1 MTRPDAPTLHDGTSG
16 DGDPLAELLAAW
28 QEQPIPEAT
37 PDLDDC
43 DDETRAVVDWMAA
56 AWAAQPVPAAAPQR
70 PTRRLP
76 RWPRRA
82 DWPLLTRR
90 AAAAL
95 LLAGLTLTLLS
106 GPRPSSGRAG
116 SGLTAATQSTSTG
129 AGAQDATATAPSAL
143 IDARP
148 EPQLV
153 AVTNDQIVFRSGP
166 VRLVLIT
173 DHLASE

>member
-1 MTRPDAPTLHDGTSG
+1 MTDHDDPVLHENTPEGGNS
-16 DGDPLAELLAAW
+16 DPLAELLAAW

-37 PDLDDC
+37 PDLGDC
-43 DDETRAVVDWMAA
+43 DDETRAVVNWMAA
-56 AWAAQPVPAAAPQR
+56 AWAAQPIPAAAPTR
-70 PTRRLP
+70 PSHRTL

-82 DWPLLTRR
+82 AWPQLTRR

-106 GPRPSSGRAG
+106 GPEPSPERTDSDLA
-116 SGLTAATQSTSTG
+116 AATLPTTTD
-129 AGAQDATATAPSAL
+129 AGAPSPAL
-143 IDARP
+143 TNARP

-153 AVTNDQIVFRSGP
+153 AVANDQIVFRSGP

-173 DHLASE
+173 DHLAGE